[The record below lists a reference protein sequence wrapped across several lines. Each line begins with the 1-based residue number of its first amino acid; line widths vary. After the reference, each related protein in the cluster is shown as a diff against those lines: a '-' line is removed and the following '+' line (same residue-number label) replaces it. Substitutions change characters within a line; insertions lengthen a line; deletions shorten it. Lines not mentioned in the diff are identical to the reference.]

1 MEKFYVTTPIY
12 YVNGKPHLGHA
23 YTTIA
28 ADAVARYQ
36 KLLGKETFY
45 LTGTDEHGG
54 KIEKEAKARNMP
66 PKQLADSMVVHFYN
80 LWKQLDIEYDFFI
93 RTTMDFH
100 EKAVAEIFEKLKEK
114 GFIYKGEYTGWYC
127 YHCESYLPEDAPEEN
142 GAKICP
148 DCGRKSEK
156 ISEES
161 YFFRLSAFQDKLL
174 KFYEENPTFV
184 EPEGRMNEVIGF
196 VKKGLKDL
204 SITRTTVKWGIPVPS
219 DPKHVIYVW
228 FDALF
233 NYITGIGYGWDEEKF
248 KKYWPADL
256 HLIGKDILRF
266 HAIFWPAFLMAAGL
280 PLPKKIIAHGWWLV
294 NKAKMS
300 KSKGNVLDPA
310 ILIPTFGSDAVRY
323 FVLREIPLG
332 PDGNFSHEGFLERYN
347 ADLANELGNLASR
360 ILTMAQKY
368 FSGALPPAGE
378 EKPEDRRMKEEWD
391 RLKPQIQNAY
401 DNFNFSRGLALL
413 WDYMR
418 AVNKYLVETE
428 PWRTAEQDRARTSR
442 ILLTALRA
450 LYVITPFIYPVMPKT
465 GQKLW
470 KLLGLESSIKT
481 LQLKDVTWESY
492 TEEVKTF
499 PPEKLFPR
507 VKKEEFFKE
516 ELTTVQKQRKEKEEK
531 MITIEEFFKMDLR
544 VGEIVEVEKV
554 AGADKL
560 YKLIVDLG
568 GEKRQLVAG
577 IAQYYTPEELKGR
590 KIVVVANLKPA
601 TIRGV
606 ESQGMLLAA
615 DVNGRPY
622 IVEVPKEVPNG
633 SKVR

>member
-28 ADAVARYQ
+28 ADAIARYQ

-54 KIEKEAKARNMP
+54 KIEKEARARGMTP
-66 PKQLADSMVVHFYN
+66 RQLANSMVVHFYN
-80 LWKQLDIEYDFFI
+80 LWKELDIEYDFFI

-100 EKAVAEIFEKLKEK
+100 ERTVAKIFEKLKEK
-114 GFIYKGEYTGWYC
+114 GYIYKGKYEGWYC
-127 YHCESYLPEDAPEEN
+127 YHCESYLPEDAPEEE

-148 DCGRKSEK
+148 DCGRRAEK
-156 ISEES
+156 IAEES
-161 YFFRLSAFQDKLL
+161 YFFRLSAFEKKLL
-174 KFYEENPTFV
+174 DFYEKNPDFV

-233 NYITGIGYGWDEEKF
+233 NYITGIGYDWDMEKF
-248 KKYWPADL
+248 EKFWPADL

-266 HAIFWPAFLMAAGL
+266 HAIFWPAFLMAADL

-310 ILIPTFGSDAVRY
+310 LLIPTFGSDAIRY

-360 ILTMAQKY
+360 ILTMVQKY
-368 FSGALPPAGE
+368 FSGNLPAPGPEQELDE
-378 EKPEDRRMKEEWD
+378 EMRKRWQEIE
-391 RLKPQIQNAY
+391 PQVRAAY
-401 DNFNFSRGLALL
+401 DAFNFSRGLALL
-413 WDYMR
+413 WDFMR
-418 AVNKYLVETE
+418 DVNKYLVNTE
-428 PWRTAEQDRARTSR
+428 PWRTSSTDRERTAR
-442 ILLTALRA
+442 ILLTALRC
-450 LYVITPFIYPVMPKT
+450 LYVVTPYIYPVLPKT
-465 GQKLW
+465 AQKLW
-470 KLLGLESSIKT
+470 ELLGMEGSLK
-481 LQLKDVTWESY
+481 QLRLADVKWEAY
-492 TEEVKTF
+492 TETKTTK
-499 PPEKLFPR
+499 PPIALFPR
-507 VKKEEFFKE
+507 VRKEDFFKE
-516 ELTTVQKQRKEKEEK
+516 ELAAMTGKKEKEEK
-531 MITIEEFFKMDLR
+531 MITIDEFAKIELK
-544 VGEIVEVEKV
+544 VGEIIEAEKIP
-554 AGADKL
+554 GADKL
-560 YKLIVDLG
+560 YRLIVDLG
-568 GEKRQLVAG
+568 DEKRQLVAG
-577 IAQYYTPEELKGR
+577 IAQYYTTEELKGR

-601 TIRGV
+601 KIRGV

-615 DVNGRPY
+615 DVEGRPY
-622 IVEVPKEVPNG
+622 LLEVPKEVPNG